1 MTVSMDDFLKLQHRV
16 EKLEQKQKKY
26 EDEELRW
33 ALAQF
38 DYKSKTADESKAWA
52 IICKRLGRRTT
63 IRAKGV

>member
-1 MTVSMDDFLKLQHRV
+1 MDDFLKLQHRV

-52 IICKRLGRRTT
+52 IICKRLGVKR
-63 IRAKGV
+63 